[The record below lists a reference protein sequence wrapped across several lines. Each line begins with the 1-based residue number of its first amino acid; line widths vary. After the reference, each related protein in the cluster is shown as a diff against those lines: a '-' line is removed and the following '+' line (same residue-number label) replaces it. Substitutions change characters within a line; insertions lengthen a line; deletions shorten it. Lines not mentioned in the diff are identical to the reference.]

1 MKEGAMILFEFPENV
16 AKNSSVKSLEKIFR
30 AIDMYAAISVKWPD
44 IDKIFSFKSTIQIN
58 SQALTSLIKLVQSMA
73 SYKSEFIRAA
83 LTNFESTVLKNS
95 TKSQIFAG
103 GGIHPMT
110 IDTMDYLSILADYR
124 HILSEIL
131 SDSPA
136 PGKQLPPQSYLRFSD
151 NFPATGITLKMA
163 WIILVLL

>member
-30 AIDMYAAISVKWPD
+30 AIDI
-44 IDKIFSFKSTIQIN
+44 
-58 SQALTSLIKLVQSMA
+58 
-73 SYKSEFIRAA
+73 EFIRAA
-83 LTNFESTVLKNS
+83 LTDFESTVLKNS
-95 TKSQIFAG
+95 TKSQIPAG

-151 NFPATGITLKMA
+151 NFPATGITLKMV